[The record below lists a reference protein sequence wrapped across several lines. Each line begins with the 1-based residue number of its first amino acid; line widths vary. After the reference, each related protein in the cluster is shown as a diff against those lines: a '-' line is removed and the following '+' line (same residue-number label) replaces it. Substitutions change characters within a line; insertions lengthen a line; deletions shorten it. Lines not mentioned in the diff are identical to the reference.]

1 MTIHV
6 TPIPRLT
13 TLVAPA
19 FTLGTAN
26 TAGAAITAVS
36 SNSTILT
43 YDTTD
48 PASVAGAAVVG
59 DATTAARRN
68 HVHNIADVSAT
79 KAQMEAATATTVFT
93 TAAPTGSQPGLAT
106 AWASV
111 ASDGTLGTPDWNVA
125 SVTKNST
132 GNYTITWDVDFS
144 GTVYVPLAAV
154 DGDNTTGYDWGTFS
168 VGSLVMN
175 TYLNGSANDRKF
187 WVAAWGDQ

>member
-1 MTIHV
+1 MSIVV

-13 TLVAPA
+13 TLVAPS

-26 TAGAAITAVS
+26 AAGAALTAVP

-79 KAQMEAATATTVFT
+79 EAQMQTATATTVFP
-93 TAAPTGSQPGLAT
+93 TAATTQNHPG
-106 AWASV
+106 V
-111 ASDGTLGTPDWNVA
+111 AKVYCYFIADGTLQSGSYNVA

-132 GNYTITWDVDFS
+132 GVYTIAWDTDFAD
-144 GTVYVPLAAV
+144 TNYVPIGLV
-154 DGDNTTGYDWGTFS
+154 DGSDLADLQWSTFAT
-168 VGSLVMN
+168 GSLVVN
-175 TYLNGSANDRKF
+175 TFVNDTAYDRRT
-187 WVAAWGDQ
+187 WVVAFGEQ

>member
-36 SNSTILT
+36 SNCTILT

-79 KAQMEAATATTVFT
+79 KAQMEAATATTVFP
-93 TAAPTGSQPGLAT
+93 TAATTGNQPGVAK